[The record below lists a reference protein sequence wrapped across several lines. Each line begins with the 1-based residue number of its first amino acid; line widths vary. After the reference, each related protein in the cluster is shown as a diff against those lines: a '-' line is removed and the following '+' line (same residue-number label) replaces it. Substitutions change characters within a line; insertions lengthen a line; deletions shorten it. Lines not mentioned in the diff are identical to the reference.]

1 MMLINMEKM
10 EPAGTGQ
17 NTSSLNMMA
26 KEKGPISPATPAH
39 LSHLLRVILCSPI
52 LFHHRWPRRPY
63 LLHVV
68 LRPLDHQIDVGEPEA
83 ALEIL
88 KVLLKQVDFIVTRLH
103 LHGIQRK
110 IHKLL

>member
-10 EPAGTGQ
+10 EPAGKGQ
-17 NTSSLNMMA
+17 KTSSLNMMA
-26 KEKGPISPATPAH
+26 KETDPISPATPAH
-39 LSHLLRVILCSPI
+39 LRLLLCSPI
-52 LFHHRWPRRPY
+52 LFHHRRPRRPY

-68 LRPLDHQIDVGEPEA
+68 LCPLDHQIDVGEPEA

-88 KVLLKQVDFIVTRLH
+88 KVLLKQVDFIITRLH
-103 LHGIQRK
+103 LHGIQWK